1 MHPIDTDTDTDNPSK
16 QPHFQNVL
24 AASLKNPSR
33 RQLIR
38 GALGLAGL
46 GLLSDTLSPFAHAT
60 TATNAAT
67 GLGFSAV
74 QKSLLDSVL
83 LPAGY
88 SYLSLIHISE
98 PTRPY

>member
-1 MHPIDTDTDTDNPSK
+1 MHPIDTDNPSK
-16 QPHFQNVL
+16 QPHFQTVL

-38 GALGLAGL
+38 GAIGLAGL
-46 GLLSDTLSPFAHAT
+46 GLLSDTLIPFAHAT

-74 QKSLLDSVL
+74 QKSLLEGWDIINFLVNT
-83 LPAGY
+83 Y
-88 SYLSLIHISE
+88 
-98 PTRPY
+98 R